1 MQTNQ
6 YRYIAMKYHRNVAE
20 LSVLR
25 GSAYHQDE
33 NLPPSLGIL
42 CGNSKHAREAII
54 EMY

>member
-1 MQTNQ
+1 
-6 YRYIAMKYHRNVAE
+6 MKYHRNVAE
-20 LSVLR
+20 LSVLH
-25 GSAYHQDE
+25 GNAYHQDE